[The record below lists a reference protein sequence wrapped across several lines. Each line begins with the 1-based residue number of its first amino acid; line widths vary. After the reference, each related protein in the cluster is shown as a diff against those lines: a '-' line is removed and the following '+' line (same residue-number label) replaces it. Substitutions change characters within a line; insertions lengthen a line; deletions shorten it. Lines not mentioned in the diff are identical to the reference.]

1 MGLGRTETRRLSSPS
16 PPSFSPSR
24 CLSDS
29 PPLLCLTNSLTHSL
43 TPHPSLPP
51 SLPLSVSP
59 SPLSL
64 SLSFPASP
72 YPPPSTHSLL
82 SLSPFLS
89 RSPCLD
95 SSNFRFLLL
104 TLTVCMLLTVTGTDC
119 VPMDRAPNFFP
130 LPPPPRL
137 NSTLTV
143 LTYFV
148 SSQVHTDKSMV
159 ASERY
164 TIRTTAPNLK

>member
-119 VPMDRAPNFFP
+119 VPMDSAPNFS
-130 LPPPPRL
+130 PPPPTRL
-137 NSTLTV
+137 NFNLTK

-159 ASERY
+159 ASEQVY
-164 TIRTTAPNLK
+164 FKDNSP